1 MKKAPGTK
9 FTQGLVTSTANVIG
23 DFIDLIDL
31 SHKDSTPFV
40 LRQESDSAW
49 VLFEQHSIF
58 KVG

>member
-1 MKKAPGTK
+1 MNKAPETK
-9 FTQGLVTSTANVIG
+9 FTLGLVANPANVIG

-49 VLFEQHSIF
+49 VLFERHSIF